1 MPLIDCLSFGSPRY
15 STLPAPE
22 MSTASEFL
30 ALTTALPAPLT
41 STTAS
46 SLTSSSARYDPAPE
60 RSTFCRPTFPPTA
73 TLMAPDL
80 DRARSR
86 EVEAKLVRLQAV
98 GIERDGPGGV
108 YPVDFPQADRHARR
122 PARGTPR
129 EPVPDRAILGAFHD
143 QRSAVD
149 LGADSGQVRSRR
161 FDRDA
166 FRVTLDQRQ
175 LELAVDIDPMKAC
188 RWPGFLL
195 QLGGQGP
202 AAERQRGNR
211 PERDWRRSTQQT
223 QEGFHNPSFA

>member
-46 SLTSSSARYDPAPE
+46 SDCYLDGTGAVEQKSRRLKFAY
-60 RSTFCRPTFPPTA
+60 
-73 TLMAPDL
+73 L